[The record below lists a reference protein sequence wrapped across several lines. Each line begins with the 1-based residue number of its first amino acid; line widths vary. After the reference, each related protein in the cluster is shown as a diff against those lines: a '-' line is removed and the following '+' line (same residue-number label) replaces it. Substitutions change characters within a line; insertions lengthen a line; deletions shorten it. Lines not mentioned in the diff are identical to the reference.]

1 MRSASMQSA
10 RRSQQ
15 GKLSGSKKKSEQEDK
30 QSLVSTYDIFFFP

>member
-15 GKLSGSKKKSEQEDK
+15 GKLSGSKKKKRTGTQAILGE
-30 QSLVSTYDIFFFP
+30 YIRHFFFP